1 MSEHFDASRRR
12 FMGAA
17 GMVGF
22 SMLGGAARGQ
32 EVPLAP
38 PDKQP
43 PNLEVPK
50 PPERTVGWA
59 VVGLGE
65 LALGEVMPAFREC
78 QLSRPAALV
87 SGHRDKAEQVARV
100 YGVDPKN
107 IYNYDNYDKLR
118 DNADV
123 QAIYIILPNSMHA
136 EFTIRGVKAGKHVL
150 CEKPMAAN
158 AAESEQM
165 IAAAREAQRKLMIAY
180 RLRYEP
186 FNMKAIELCRKQEF
200 GPIQLITASHGQNV
214 TAPNIRLSRELAGG
228 PLGDVG
234 VYCINAARYLTGEE
248 PMEVTAMSQQPNDD
262 PRFREVPASVVW
274 TMRFPSG
281 ALANCDCSF
290 NIAECRRYR

>member
-1 MSEHFDASRRR
+1 MSEHFDPSRRR
-12 FMGAA
+12 FIGAA

-22 SMLGGAARGQ
+22 SMLGGAARGE

-43 PNLEVPK
+43 PDLKVPE

-59 VVGLGE
+59 IVGLGQ
-65 LALGEVMPAFREC
+65 LALGEVMPAFGQCR
-78 QLSRPAALV
+78 LSRPTALV
-87 SGHRDKAEQVARV
+87 SGHRDKAEKVARA

-158 AAESEQM
+158 VAESEQM
-165 IAAAREAQRKLMIAY
+165 IASAREAQRKLMSCA
-180 RLRYEP
+180 RSRSSGLSNSLKVAMGRTWRRRTFASAASLPEGRW
-186 FNMKAIELCRKQEF
+186 ATSVS
-200 GPIQLITASHGQNV
+200 TASMRPGILR
-214 TAPNIRLSRELAGG
+214 ARIRRK
-228 PLGDVG
+228 
-234 VYCINAARYLTGEE
+234 
-248 PMEVTAMSQQPNDD
+248 
-262 PRFREVPASVVW
+262 
-274 TMRFPSG
+274 
-281 ALANCDCSF
+281 
-290 NIAECRRYR
+290 